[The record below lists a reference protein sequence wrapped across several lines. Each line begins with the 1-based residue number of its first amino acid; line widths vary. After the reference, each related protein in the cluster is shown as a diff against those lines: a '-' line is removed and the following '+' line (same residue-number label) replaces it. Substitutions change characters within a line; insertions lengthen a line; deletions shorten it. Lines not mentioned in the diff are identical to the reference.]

1 MESALS
7 LPATPLPADI
17 PVYAAGTRAGTWHDP
32 LPVQAANDCRV
43 LIRCGDGTAVA
54 CWLST
59 AADGQPRLHFEDWS
73 GLLHLADAL
82 RLRGRGAVLTFL
94 AAGGGD
100 DQPVD

>member
-7 LPATPLPADI
+7 LPAAPPADI
-17 PVYAAGTRAGTWHDP
+17 HVYAAGTHAGFWHDP
-32 LPVQAANDCRV
+32 LPHQPTVDCRV
-43 LIRCGDGTAVA
+43 LIRAGDGTAVA

-59 AADGQPRLHFEDWS
+59 AADGQPRLHFEAWS
-73 GLLHLADAL
+73 ELMHLAAAL

>member
-7 LPATPLPADI
+7 LPAAPPIDI

-32 LPVQAANDCRV
+32 LPHQPANDCRV
-43 LIRCGDGTAVA
+43 LIRCDHGTAVA

-59 AADGQPRLHFEDWS
+59 AADGQPCLHFEGWS
-73 GLLHLADAL
+73 ELLHLAAAL

-100 DQPVD
+100 VHPLD